1 MDETEVDVP
10 RWFKRR
16 RQLPKTMSQREAQAL
31 FESDGWKRTLG
42 GKHVVKME
50 KEGCRPITLPSCNGE
65 QYGVNLTAR
74 ILKQAGLK

>member
-1 MDETEVDVP
+1 MA

-16 RQLPKTMSQREAQAL
+16 QQLPRTMNQREAQAL
-31 FESDGWKRTLG
+31 LEANGWKRTLG

-50 KEGCRPITLPSCNGE
+50 KEGCRPITLPSCDGE
-65 QYGVNLTAR
+65 QYAVGLTSR